1 MSADGRLRV
10 EPTLARTRAEAR
22 DGRTAADLLELGMVL
37 HRRLVEKGRYLR
49 DQLNAEYGAGSAFD
63 ADTREVLIAYADV
76 FDAQLLLMGEE
87 PFEGAN

>member
-1 MSADGRLRV
+1 MTDALRV

-22 DGRTAADLLELGMVL
+22 DGRTAADLLELGMAL
-37 HRRLVEKGRYLR
+37 HRRLVEKGRFLR
-49 DQLNAEYGAGSAFD
+49 DAYNEEYSAGSAFD
-63 ADTREVLIAYADV
+63 ADTREVLKAYADV